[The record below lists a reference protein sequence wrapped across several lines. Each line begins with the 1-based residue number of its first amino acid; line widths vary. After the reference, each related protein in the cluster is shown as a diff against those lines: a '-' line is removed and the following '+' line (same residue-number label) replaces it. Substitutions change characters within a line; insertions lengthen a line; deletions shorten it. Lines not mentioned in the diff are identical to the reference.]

1 MSRGDPVY
9 CKVDIDIVY
18 GEKFSQLTKAEQH
31 TYIFGPW
38 MLAVKY
44 KLGRL
49 PLHTYSGHTTAAR
62 VSSSV
67 RTVTRHLQRMH
78 DLGLI
83 ILHENGDLTVC
94 GVKRNHAKLRWGTD
108 PSDLPHTVP
117 IQGGYGEDTR
127 PIQGI
132 VREYESKRV
141 RQSLNTNSIPNSY
154 SGAVNVGEPGMG
166 ASAEQGDG
174 KKPSIMDL
182 RGIAPDLTGNLTSE
196 EFVRKVR
203 DKQDPAPTA
212 RYISGQDLKDASWRI
227 CNGLGI
233 EDTIKNMSSLADMFH
248 SYPSSLVQ
256 DAFLKT
262 RDKQEADKSGTSDK
276 PLENSP
282 LAYMWGCMRREQ
294 GSGN

>member
-1 MSRGDPVY
+1 MSRGDPIY

-174 KKPSIMDL
+174 KNPEPSQQ
-182 RGIAPDLTGNLTSE
+182 PN
-196 EFVRKVR
+196 
-203 DKQDPAPTA
+203 PA

-282 LAYMWGCMRREQ
+282 LAYMWGCMRRERQ
-294 GSGN
+294 DGTGKDN